1 MGFLCGGILI
11 FQGWRLDPILLLCQI
26 LSSGTAFF
34 FIGESLW
41 LRSINLEKKK
51 MSNNLKR
58 NQNIITKKLLNLE
71 NKKLSISTAYW
82 YQEIKIFALS
92 KNNNSWEAINYI
104 GPLDY

>member
-41 LRSINLEKKK
+41 LRSINLENSKA
-51 MSNNLKR
+51 SNNPRINK
-58 NQNIITKKLLNLE
+58 NIIPEQLLNVK
-71 NKKLSISTAYW
+71 NQTFSISTKYW
-82 YQEIKIFALS
+82 YQEMKIFVLS
-92 KNNNSWEAINYI
+92 KKNNSWETINYI